1 MTDII
6 LKRIIKDGENA
17 KTPRVR
23 IACGIAVSIIGIIL
37 NLLLAAFKLL
47 AGMISGSI
55 SITADAVNNLSD
67 AGAQGVSLVS
77 FKMAS
82 KPADRE
88 HPFGHAR
95 IEYVASMIASFLIL
109 MVGVE
114 LFRESIRKIF
124 NPAEISFGVL
134 PSVILAC
141 SIGVKIFLS
150 LLNRRMGKKIDS
162 SVMRATATDSISDA
176 AATLAVLV
184 SSIIGHLTGIN
195 TDAYMGVAVACFIFV
210 AGIRILNE
218 TKNSILGTA
227 PDAET
232 VEKIKLTVKEYPEIL
247 GIHDMVIHNYG
258 AGNTI
263 ASLHAE
269 VDGKSNIF
277 EIHDTIDNIEKRLY
291 EESGVRATIHMDP
304 IVTDD
309 ETVARL
315 KSFVT
320 ITVKDI
326 DERLC
331 IHDFRCVEGKTHTN
345 LIFDISVPFELKM
358 KDSEII
364 DSVQKKINEKNPE
377 FFGVITIDRE

>member
-1 MTDII
+1 MTNII

-23 IACGIAVSIIGIIL
+23 IACGVAVSIIGIIL

-47 AGMISGSI
+47 AGMLSGSI

-114 LFRESIRKIF
+114 LFRESVRKIF
-124 NPAEISFGVL
+124 DPAEISFGIL
-134 PSVILAC
+134 PSVILLC
-141 SIGVKIFLS
+141 SIGVKVFLS
-150 LLNRRMGKKIDS
+150 LLNRKMGKKIDS

-184 SSIIGHLTGIN
+184 SSIIGHLTGVN
-195 TDAYMGVAVACFIFV
+195 TDAYMGVAVACFIFI

-227 PDAET
+227 PDRET
-232 VEKIKLTVKEYPEIL
+232 VDNIKTVLAEYPDIL

-277 EIHDTIDNIEKRLY
+277 EIHDTIDNIEKRIY
-291 EESGVRATIHMDP
+291 EEFGVRATIHMDP

-315 KSFVT
+315 KAFVT
-320 ITVKDI
+320 VTVKEI

-345 LIFDISVPFELKM
+345 LIFDISTPFELKM

-364 DSVQKKINEKNPE
+364 DSVQRKISDKNPD
-377 FFGVITIDRE
+377 FFGVITVDRE

>member
-6 LKRIIKDGENA
+6 LKRILRDGENA

-23 IACGIAVSIIGIIL
+23 IACGVVVSIIGIIL
-37 NLLLAAFKLL
+37 NVLLSAFKLL

-67 AGAQGVSLVS
+67 AGAQTVSLIS
-77 FKMAS
+77 FKMSS

-109 MVGVE
+109 LVGFE
-114 LFRESIRKIF
+114 LFKESLIKIF
-124 NPAEISFGVL
+124 NPEEISFGIL
-134 PSVILAC
+134 PSVILIC
-141 SIGVKIFLS
+141 SIGVKVFLS
-150 LLNRRMGKKIDS
+150 LLNRKMGKKIDS

-184 SSIIGHLTGIN
+184 SSIISHLTSLN
-195 TDAYMGVAVACFIFV
+195 TDAYMGVAVAGFIFI

-218 TKNSILGTA
+218 TKNSILGTP
-227 PDAET
+227 PDEET
-232 VEKIKLTVKEYPEIL
+232 VEAIKNIVKEYPEAE

-258 AGNTI
+258 PGNTI
-263 ASLHAE
+263 ASLHVE
-269 VDGKSNIF
+269 VDGHRDIF
-277 EIHDTIDNIEKRLY
+277 DIHDVIDNMEKRMF
-291 EESGVRATIHMDP
+291 EECGVRATIHMDP

-309 ETVARL
+309 ETVSRL
-315 KSFVT
+315 KAFV
-320 ITVKDI
+320 INTVKEI
-326 DERLC
+326 DPRLC

-345 LIFDISVPFELKM
+345 LIFDISTPFEMKM
-358 KDSEII
+358 KDAEII
-364 DSVQKKINEKNPE
+364 DAVQSRITDRNPD

>member
-23 IACGIAVSIIGIIL
+23 IVCGIVVSIIGIIL

-124 NPAEISFGVL
+124 DPSEISFGVL

-141 SIGVKIFLS
+141 SILVKIFLS

-184 SSIIGHLTGIN
+184 SSVIGHFTGIN
-195 TDAYMGVAVACFIFV
+195 TDAYMGVAVACFIFI

-227 PDAET
+227 PDADT
-232 VEKIKLTVKEYPEIL
+232 VEAIKSTVKEYPEIQ

-269 VDGKSNIF
+269 VDGRSNIF
-277 EIHDTIDNIEKRLY
+277 EIHDVIDNIEKRLY
-291 EESGVRATIHMDP
+291 DECGVRATIHMDP

-320 ITVKDI
+320 VTVKDL

>member
-23 IACGIAVSIIGIIL
+23 IVCGIVVSIIGIIL

-124 NPAEISFGVL
+124 DPAEISFGVL

-141 SIGVKIFLS
+141 SILVKIFLS
-150 LLNRRMGKKIDS
+150 LLNRSMGKKIDS

-184 SSIIGHLTGIN
+184 SSVIGHFTGIN
-195 TDAYMGVAVACFIFV
+195 TDAYMGVAVACFIFI

-227 PDAET
+227 PDADT
-232 VEKIKLTVKEYPEIL
+232 VEAIKSTVKEYPEIQ

-269 VDGKSNIF
+269 VDGRSNIF
-277 EIHDTIDNIEKRLY
+277 EIHDVIDNIEKRLY
-291 EESGVRATIHMDP
+291 DECGVRATIHMDP

-315 KSFVT
+315 KSFVAV
-320 ITVKDI
+320 TVKDL

>member
-23 IACGIAVSIIGIIL
+23 IVCGIVVSIIGIIL

-124 NPAEISFGVL
+124 DPAEISFGVL

-141 SIGVKIFLS
+141 SILVKIFLS

-184 SSIIGHLTGIN
+184 SSVIGHFTGIN
-195 TDAYMGVAVACFIFV
+195 TDAYMGVAVACFIFI

-227 PDAET
+227 PDADT
-232 VEKIKLTVKEYPEIL
+232 VEAIKSTVKEYPEIQ

-269 VDGKSNIF
+269 VDGRSNIF
-277 EIHDTIDNIEKRLY
+277 EIHDVIDNIEKRLY
-291 EESGVRATIHMDP
+291 DECGVRATIHMDP

-320 ITVKDI
+320 VTVKDL

>member
-23 IACGIAVSIIGIIL
+23 IACGVAVSIIGIIL

-47 AGMISGSI
+47 AGMLSGSI

-114 LFRESIRKIF
+114 LFRESVRKIF
-124 NPAEISFGVL
+124 DPAEISFGIL
-134 PSVILAC
+134 PSVILIC
-141 SIGVKIFLS
+141 SIGVKVFLS
-150 LLNRRMGKKIDS
+150 LLNRKMGKKIDS
-162 SVMRATATDSISDA
+162 SVMRATAADSISDA

-195 TDAYMGVAVACFIFV
+195 TDAYMGVAVACFIFI
-210 AGIRILNE
+210 AGIRILND

-227 PDAET
+227 PDKET
-232 VEKIKLTVKEYPEIL
+232 VDKIKTILSEYPDIL

-291 EESGVRATIHMDP
+291 EDCGVRATIHMDP

-315 KSFVT
+315 KAFV
-320 ITVKDI
+320 IMTVKEI

-345 LIFDISVPFELKM
+345 LIFDISTPFELKM

-364 DSVQKKINEKNPE
+364 DSVQRKITEKNPD

>member
-124 NPAEISFGVL
+124 DPAEISFGIL

-184 SSIIGHLTGIN
+184 SSVIGHFTGIN

-291 EESGVRATIHMDP
+291 DECGVRATIHMDP

>member
-6 LKRIIKDGENA
+6 LKRILRDGENA

-23 IACGIAVSIIGIIL
+23 IACGIVVSIIGIIL
-37 NLLLAAFKLL
+37 NVLLSAFKLL

-67 AGAQGVSLVS
+67 AGAQTVSLIS
-77 FKMAS
+77 FKMSS

-109 MVGVE
+109 LVGFE
-114 LFRESIRKIF
+114 LFKESIVKIF
-124 NPAEISFGVL
+124 NPEEISFGIL
-134 PSVILAC
+134 PSVILIC

-150 LLNRRMGKKIDS
+150 LLNRKMGKRIDS

-184 SSIIGHLTGIN
+184 SSIISHFTSLN
-195 TDAYMGVAVACFIFV
+195 TDAYMGVAVAGFIFI

-218 TKNSILGTA
+218 TKNSILGTP
-227 PDAET
+227 PDEDT
-232 VEKIKLTVKEYPEIL
+232 VTAIKNIVREYPEAE

-258 AGNTI
+258 PGNTI
-263 ASLHAE
+263 ASLHVE
-269 VDGKSNIF
+269 VDGHRDIF
-277 EIHDTIDNIEKRLY
+277 DIHDVIDNMEKRMF
-291 EESGVRATIHMDP
+291 EECGVRATIHMDP

-315 KSFVT
+315 KAFVVD
-320 ITVKDI
+320 TVKGI
-326 DERLC
+326 DPRLC

-345 LIFDISVPFELKM
+345 LIFDISTPFEMKM
-358 KDSEII
+358 KDEEII
-364 DSVQKKINEKNPE
+364 AAVQRQITDRNPD